1 MARKTKSFNFK
12 QWCINNNK
20 IDWILNWDN
29 SNSFLPEEISTRE
42 PYVAIF
48 NTPHGIGQ
56 MHRAIAT
63 ITHQNLDYQEEYSKT
78 FAYCLHEKFSDQ
90 WAQKWSKE
98 NVVSPSDIRK
108 KGNVEILLNCSK
120 HGEWRTTPKTFNA
133 QKTGCP
139 KCGKKL
145 GGEKNHINKFKNRK
159 IQNTQYMIPNS
170 PLLEDFPYAI
180 NFWSEKNIYPP
191 EKYYTGS
198 NAVAWFKCDNNKH
211 EDYSRRVCEAT
222 MSNFACPYCQREL
235 SWSRLQKKVYAYIS
249 SNYKILNER
258 DCTFT
263 AKNPLTGYPLP
274 FDNEIVELKLLIEVQ
289 GIQHYRDYKDS
300 SQLDSTKGNTR
311 KFRDETKKKQ
321 AIENGYFYLEIP
333 FYTEYKD
340 EWKKLIDDKIQFIL
354 SGGVENF

>member
-1 MARKTKSFNFK
+1 MERKTKSFNFK

-20 IDWILNWDN
+20 IDWILNWDD
-29 SNSFLPEEISTRE
+29 SNSFSPEEISTRK
-42 PYVAIF
+42 PCVAIF

-78 FAYCLHEKFSDQ
+78 FAYCLYEKFSEQ
-90 WAQKWSKE
+90 WTQKWSKK
-98 NVVSPSDIRK
+98 NVASPSDIRK
-108 KGNVEILLNCSK
+108 KSNVEILLNCPR
-120 HGEWRTTPKTFNA
+120 HGEWITTPKKFNM
-133 QKTGCP
+133 QKTDCP
-139 KCGKKL
+139 KCAQEL
-145 GGEKNHINKFKNRK
+145 VGEKNHINKFKNRK
-159 IQNTQYMIPNS
+159 MQNTQYMIPNN
-170 PLLEDFPYAI
+170 PLLEDFPYVI
-180 NFWSEKNIYPP
+180 NFWSEKNIYSP

-198 NAVAWFKCDNNKH
+198 NAIVWFKCDNNKH
-211 EDYSRRVCEAT
+211 EDYSRQICEAT
-222 MSNFACPYCQREL
+222 MSNFACPYCQREQ

-249 SNYKILNER
+249 NTYKILNER
-258 DCTFT
+258 DCTFV
-263 AKNPLTGYPLP
+263 AKNPLTSYPLP

-311 KFRDETKKKQ
+311 KFRDEIKKKQ

-333 FYTEYKD
+333 FYAEYKD

-354 SGGVENF
+354 NGGVENF